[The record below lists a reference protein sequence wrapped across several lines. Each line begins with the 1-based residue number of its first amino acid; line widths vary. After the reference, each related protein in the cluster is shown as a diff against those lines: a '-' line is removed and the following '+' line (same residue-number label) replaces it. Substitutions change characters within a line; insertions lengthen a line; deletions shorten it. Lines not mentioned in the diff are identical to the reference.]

1 MYIVKKENIE
11 RIAESKAKYDEYLA
25 QGYTPVQTDE
35 FQHKE
40 NELSEMTV
48 EELKAFAA
56 ENGIDIGRSASA
68 EGILKKIT
76 EALRSFNGGDEN
88 GDDKGGEVKG
98 TAGDNNG

>member
-40 NELSEMTV
+40 KELSALTV
-48 EELKAFAA
+48 EELKAYAA
-56 ENGIDIGRSASA
+56 ENGVDIGRSASA

-76 EALRSFNGGDEN
+76 EALRSSNGGDEN
-88 GDDKGGEVKG
+88 GDDKGGEVEG
-98 TAGDNNG
+98 TAGDNNE